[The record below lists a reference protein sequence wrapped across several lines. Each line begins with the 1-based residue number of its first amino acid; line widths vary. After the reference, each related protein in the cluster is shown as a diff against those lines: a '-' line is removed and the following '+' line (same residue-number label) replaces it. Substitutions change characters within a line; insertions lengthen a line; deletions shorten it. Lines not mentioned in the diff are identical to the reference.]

1 MTDKELIK
9 LARFNNYPEEHMD
22 LLVGWGRRVL
32 MAQRQFDLELMADNI
47 RTAVMKEREACAKL
61 CAEDNVQAMDFTGGT
76 FVGGYFSK
84 KIIDRGQA

>member
-9 LARFNNYPEEHMD
+9 LARFNHYPEEQMD

-47 RTAVMKEREACAKL
+47 RAAVMKEREACAKVV
-61 CAEDNVQAMDFTGGT
+61 EQE
-76 FVGGYFSK
+76 
-84 KIIDRGQA
+84 IDRVKPLYSVVAENAAKAIRARGEP